1 MKRLKIFKAYFVL
14 WLFVYFIAITNLE
27 TFKLYFLST
36 LTFNIAITAILAI
49 GTFMLLKAAKDLTMV
64 AGTFGVIMYKKGDL
78 SFYLKGI
85 EKTFPSTIANRLKNR
100 SISQMLYFTRE
111 ESDDILAWL
120 EEKFSNQNRYNN
132 FFIGTVLMIG
142 LLGTFA
148 GLLGSISSM
157 GSIVSSL
164 AGNNVDIGKIM
175 GGFSKPLSSMAVGF
189 GSSLFG
195 VISAVLLSIKGYI
208 LNKSQESLISG
219 VENWLQSRLVEEKS
233 INESSEKT
241 LISNS
246 SLKESSRSYMDIF
259 VDQMGALNQTIN
271 RLTSEQ
277 RELKESFNTVL
288 DHLSQESK
296 NNQKG
301 FITLASSMNDI
312 ARTNQMVQNG
322 LKELYRLQTSSQES
336 VENRERLLLNMIN
349 KVEKKDEELKV
360 GIFEMVDA
368 IENMDKN
375 LKAKN
380 TNIERLLRESLKSK
394 KGDTHSKLDEIGEFM
409 RRHLAK
415 EEI

>member
-1 MKRLKIFKAYFVL
+1 
-14 WLFVYFIAITNLE
+14 
-27 TFKLYFLST
+27 
-36 LTFNIAITAILAI
+36 
-49 GTFMLLKAAKDLTMV
+49 
-64 AGTFGVIMYKKGDL
+64 
-78 SFYLKGI
+78 
-85 EKTFPSTIANRLKNR
+85 
-100 SISQMLYFTRE
+100 
-111 ESDDILAWL
+111 
-120 EEKFSNQNRYNN
+120 
-132 FFIGTVLMIG
+132 
-142 LLGTFA
+142 
-148 GLLGSISSM
+148 
-157 GSIVSSL
+157 
-164 AGNNVDIGKIM
+164 
-175 GGFSKPLSSMAVGF
+175 
-189 GSSLFG
+189 
-195 VISAVLLSIKGYI
+195 
-208 LNKSQESLISG
+208 
-219 VENWLQSRLVEEKS
+219 
-233 INESSEKT
+233 
-241 LISNS
+241 
-246 SLKESSRSYMDIF
+246 MDIF

-277 RELKESFNTVL
+277 RELKESFSMVL

-312 ARTNQMVQNG
+312 ARTNQMVQSG
-322 LKELYRLQTSSQES
+322 LKELYRLQTSNQES

-415 EEI
+415 EDI